1 MIEPEQINT
10 VIFDFDGTLCFGRYF
25 EPLGR
30 GSLDAIGE
38 LVFGDNSTQWAD
50 PWMKGDLTS
59 HDIASYLSKHLPE
72 SKDEILSAL
81 RQGCS
86 NMTFNSA
93 VYDFALQ
100 QCHTGRKTAL
110 VTANMDV
117 FTETVVPAHGL
128 NSIFDVV
135 LNTADHQTLDKSIL
149 WRKALG
155 DFGPEHSFSSALLIE
170 DNLRMVS
177 LFESLGGYAYQYERD
192 QTFQAW
198 LEETGFTK
206 EMQNH

>member
-1 MIEPEQINT
+1 
-10 VIFDFDGTLCFGRYF
+10 
-25 EPLGR
+25 
-30 GSLDAIGE
+30 
-38 LVFGDNSTQWAD
+38 
-50 PWMKGDLTS
+50 
-59 HDIASYLSKHLPE
+59 
-72 SKDEILSAL
+72 
-81 RQGCS
+81 
-86 NMTFNSA
+86 
-93 VYDFALQ
+93 
-100 QCHTGRKTAL
+100 
-110 VTANMDV
+110 MDV